1 MNVSKA
7 DKLIKKPLSDA
18 DIKRILGRA
27 TKLITYPDLAK
38 YTDINQLLPAPNDF
52 VVILIV
58 EDETQDVISG
68 HWTAVLKYDNLF
80 EFFDPYGN
88 APDYDLQKW
97 MTKEQRAKLR
107 EDKPYLSYLLQ
118 NQGTSTT
125 KSATRRCGRG

>member
-1 MNVSKA
+1 MNR
-7 DKLIKKPLSDA
+7 IKQVMRKPLSEA
-18 DIKRILGRA
+18 DLKRILGSD
-27 TKLITYPDLAK
+27 TKIITYPDLAK

-88 APDYDLQKW
+88 APDYDLKKW
-97 MTKEQRAKLR
+97 MTKDQRA
-107 EDKPYLSYLLQ
+107 
-118 NQGTSTT
+118 
-125 KSATRRCGRG
+125 

>member
-7 DKLIKKPLSDA
+7 DKLIKKPLSDT

-68 HWTAVLKYDNLF
+68 HWTALLNTTISSSSSTHT
-80 EFFDPYGN
+80 EMP
-88 APDYDLQKW
+88 
-97 MTKEQRAKLR
+97 MT
-107 EDKPYLSYLLQ
+107 
-118 NQGTSTT
+118 TI
-125 KSATRRCGRG
+125 